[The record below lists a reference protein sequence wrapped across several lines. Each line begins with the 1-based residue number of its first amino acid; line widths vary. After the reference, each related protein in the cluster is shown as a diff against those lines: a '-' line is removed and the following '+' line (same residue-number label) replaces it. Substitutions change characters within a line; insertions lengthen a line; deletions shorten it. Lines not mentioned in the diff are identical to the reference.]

1 MENYSLWINRFI
13 EYLGDIEADKVKSMH
28 VLDFRISLS
37 KQGLSQK
44 TINYHVVGLRSFFKF
59 LLRNDIETISP
70 DKLDLAKI
78 PPRQLSYLLEEEVQ
92 KILEA
97 PLQFEKNRLKMLR
110 DQAILYTLYGTG
122 LRVSELIALHKSD
135 IKLGEKQFSV
145 IGKWKKLRSV
155 FMTNQARDKI
165 KAYLMARGDDSDF
178 LFISLSANSY
188 GKSLSRNSVEELVR
202 NYASLAGINKKV
214 TPHTLRHSFATSLI
228 KKGADIR
235 SVQVL
240 LGHSSIT
247 TTQIYTHVDDKYL
260 QQVHDLLD
268 KEDADSLYEN
278 VM

>member
-1 MENYSLWINRFI
+1 VENYSLWINRFI

-145 IGKWKKLRSV
+145 IGK
-155 FMTNQARDKI
+155 
-165 KAYLMARGDDSDF
+165 
-178 LFISLSANSY
+178 
-188 GKSLSRNSVEELVR
+188 
-202 NYASLAGINKKV
+202 
-214 TPHTLRHSFATSLI
+214 
-228 KKGADIR
+228 
-235 SVQVL
+235 
-240 LGHSSIT
+240 
-247 TTQIYTHVDDKYL
+247 
-260 QQVHDLLD
+260 
-268 KEDADSLYEN
+268 
-278 VM
+278 